1 MQWSCSPVTCAWFS
15 KNFGTLSW
23 HKNYNVIVIKTK
35 KKSNTIFF
43 VYNLGHI
50 KDVNDVQNLY
60 CASFGFKILPSI
72 RFIWILHAFWL
83 VLSCNCLRT
92 AMHHKMMWSAG
103 ENLPTKFCKKGW
115 WNYKETINEIQQF
128 SFAVLL
134 HDTVWSVR
142 GQTHTLGDI
151 TINNFCFFIE
161 KNK

>member
-128 SFAVLL
+128 SLQYFCTILYDLL
-134 HDTVWSVR
+134 EDKRIH
-142 GQTHTLGDI
+142 
-151 TINNFCFFIE
+151 
-161 KNK
+161 